1 VAIDRL
7 ESGRLTL
14 EPLRIEHADELA
26 SILGDAALHEFIG
39 GRPDSA
45 EELRARVTRQVKG
58 HSPAGRERWL
68 NWVVRRRATGE
79 AVGTAQATV
88 TPARDDGPATANL
101 AWVIG
106 TAYQGQGLA
115 KEAAGLVAQWLREQ
129 GIDRLGARIHPA
141 HQASMAVARSIG
153 MTATLTV
160 VDGEIQWLWQRSPM
174 EFEQISTD
182 LTDHVLTIT
191 LNRPDRLNAWTQT
204 MFGELMTAFDRAD
217 TDDEVRAVIVTGAG
231 RGFCAGADLE
241 RGGEAFTKRDHQDPD
256 TIPRDSGGRL
266 TLRIFD
272 MTKPVIAAI
281 NGPAVGIG
289 ATMTLPM
296 DVRLAADDA
305 RIGFVFVR
313 RGIVPEACSSWFLP
327 RVVGISRAME
337 WVATGRV
344 FGAQEALDG
353 GLVRSLHPKAELLEA
368 ANALARE
375 IAENAAPVS
384 VALARRMLWRML
396 GAEHP
401 MLAHRT
407 DSRGMLYRGRSA
419 DAAEG
424 IASFLEKRA
433 AVFPDRVSDGLPDI
447 MPGWTGRAGPE
458 LI

>member
-1 VAIDRL
+1 MAIGRL
-7 ESGRLTL
+7 ESDRLVL
-14 EPLRIEHADELA
+14 EPLRVEHADELVPV
-26 SILGDAALHEFIG
+26 LNDPALHEFID
-39 GRPDSA
+39 GRPAGA
-45 EELRARVTRQVKG
+45 EELRARFGRQVRG
-58 HSPAGRERWL
+58 HSPDGSERWL
-68 NWVVRRRATGE
+68 NWVVRLRATG
-79 AVGTAQATV
+79 APVGTVQATV
-88 TPARDDGPATANL
+88 SFQQASAIANL

-106 TAYQGQGLA
+106 TAHQGQGLA
-115 KEAAGLVAQWLREQ
+115 KETAGLVAAWLREQ
-129 GIDRLGARIHPA
+129 GVARLGARVHPRHA
-141 HQASMAVARSIG
+141 ASNAVARSIG
-153 MTATLTV
+153 LAPTRDI
-160 VDGEIQWLWQRSPM
+160 VDGEIQWQSQRSPM
-174 EFEQISTD
+174 EFEQITTE

-191 LNRPDRLNAWTQT
+191 LNRPERLNAWTQT
-204 MFGELMTAFDRAD
+204 MFSELLTAFDRAD
-217 TDDEVRAVIVTGAG
+217 ADDEVRAVIVTGAG

-241 RGGEAFTKRDHQDPD
+241 RGGETFTKRDHQDAD

-296 DVRLAADDA
+296 DVRIAADDA

-344 FGAQEALDG
+344 FDAREALEG

-368 ANALARE
+368 AQTLARE

-396 GAEHP
+396 GTEHP
-401 MLAHRT
+401 MHAHRT

-424 IASFLEKRA
+424 IAAFLEKRA
-433 AVFPDRVSDGLPDI
+433 AVFPDKVSDGLPDI
-447 MPGWTGRAGPE
+447 MPGWTAPDFS
-458 LI
+458 